1 MLKDKLLSYLK
12 SDTDFNKYSSI
23 LEEVVNLVVVDIGF
37 YLLDKK
43 YLDVSYVVIDDLII
57 DLDTIYY
64 LCVGWYD

>member
-1 MLKDKLLSYLK
+1 MLKEKLLEHLK
-12 SDTDFNKYSSI
+12 QDTDFSPYLSI
-23 LEEVVNLVVVDIGF
+23 LEEVVNLVVVDIEF

-43 YLDVSYVVIDDLII
+43 YLDISYVVIDDLII